1 MITLTFAAIQFCFF
15 TRLPWSFYHSIGQGI
30 SAVGA
35 FFELLS
41 QPSLSV
47 QHPEE
52 NKQVAPAELC
62 PILKRLYRILIK
74 RFVLCIIT
82 SSLLTTVQTPLLTY
96 SFYCFHFTLLIR
108 YRPDLCAGSSQ
119 QGTFFKPW
127 GTKRWMILGKGL
139 RWHKAMH
146 STARL
151 SLENHDLVSPVD

>member
-1 MITLTFAAIQFCFF
+1 MLEVKTCKRYHIILDITCSLF
-15 TRLPWSFYHSIGQGI
+15 TLQGI

-74 RFVLCIIT
+74 RSVLCFT
-82 SSLLTTVQTPLLTY
+82 NMSMVLWAPSTMY
-96 SFYCFHFTLLIR
+96 SMHEEC
-108 YRPDLCAGSSQ
+108 SSQ
-119 QGTFFKPW
+119 LH
-127 GTKRWMILGKGL
+127 IL
-139 RWHKAMH
+139 HCF
-146 STARL
+146 
-151 SLENHDLVSPVD
+151 

>member
-1 MITLTFAAIQFCFF
+1 LH
-15 TRLPWSFYHSIGQGI
+15 YIGQGI

-74 RFVLCIIT
+74 RFVICITFMHMVLCMLRQFIQN
-82 SSLLTTVQTPLLTY
+82 SFDSLRNVVQLQ
-96 SFYCFHFTLLIR
+96 I
-108 YRPDLCAGSSQ
+108 
-119 QGTFFKPW
+119 
-127 GTKRWMILGKGL
+127 
-139 RWHKAMH
+139 
-146 STARL
+146 
-151 SLENHDLVSPVD
+151 